1 VDEDS
6 YTDATHLLSEEG
18 GLVADQGAGKLPQS
32 QRLSDIDATGL
43 LSVVVQELDHTVS
56 IVHVAGEVDMATGPL
71 LQARV
76 HEVLAKRP
84 ELLIIDLSKVSF
96 MGSTAL
102 SVLIGARHV
111 AIQQN
116 TSVQLRG
123 IDRRAVAI
131 PLQITGVAQLFG
143 VVPPR
148 PAAGRE

>member
-1 VDEDS
+1 
-6 YTDATHLLSEEG
+6 
-18 GLVADQGAGKLPQS
+18 
-32 QRLSDIDATGL
+32 
-43 LSVVVQELDHTVS
+43 
-56 IVHVAGEVDMATGPL
+56 
-71 LQARV
+71 
-76 HEVLAKRP
+76 
-84 ELLIIDLSKVSF
+84 
-96 MGSTAL
+96 
-102 SVLIGARHV
+102 VLIGARHV